1 MACQFIND
9 SASLTLNNK
18 KALSDF
24 ITQSI
29 ANQTGKAS
37 SIIYIFVNDDALLI
51 MNKAFLKHDTLTDI
65 IAFDHSESNKKIIGE
80 IYTSIDRVIE
90 NARKFKIDV
99 YTELYRVLF
108 HGALH
113 LCGCK
118 DKTKADAK
126 LMREMEDYWL
136 QYWT

>member
-9 SASLTLNNK
+9 SASINLNNK

-37 SIIYIFVNDDALLI
+37 AIIYIFVNDDALLK

-65 IAFDHSESNKKIIGE
+65 ITFDQSETNKKIIGE
-80 IYTSIDRVIE
+80 IYISVDRVID

-113 LCGCK
+113 LCGFK
-118 DKTKADAK
+118 DKTKADAL

-136 QYWT
+136 QYWV

>member
-9 SASLTLNNK
+9 SASINLNNK

-37 SIIYIFVNDDALLI
+37 AIIYIFVNDDALLI

-65 IAFDHSESNKKIIGE
+65 ITFDQSETNKKIIGE
-80 IYTSIDRVIE
+80 IYISVDRVID

-113 LCGCK
+113 LCGFK
-118 DKTKADAK
+118 DKTKADAL
-126 LMREMEDYWL
+126 LMREMENYWL
-136 QYWT
+136 QYWA